1 MTPRD
6 SACRGTV
13 GELTVRGDD
22 AAVTNVHASARIRRR
37 PSGEPPPLPREQGWT
52 RWASIVVG
60 VVLLGVLLAAVL
72 AGTDS
77 ATSFDNSVLRW
88 FADHRTTTLTDIS
101 KSLLAAS
108 GLTAVLVT
116 RVVVAL
122 VLVVF
127 KRFRQLVAFLATFV
141 LVDWL
146 VAAALSVPLPAPDV
160 APVVAPGPFTFPSR
174 PISAIAITVIL
185 MAFVLVPRGPARRVL
200 LVVGNLLIAVEVA
213 AQLLLATDV
222 PSAMLYSWLLA
233 VVVPPLV
240 FRWGVPE
247 EVFPV
252 SYTRGGNAAHLD
264 LGGERQIAVTRA
276 MADQLGMEVTK
287 VEPFGLEGSGGS
299 SPLRMTLADGT
310 RVFGKIYSTSHVRAD
325 RWYRIGRTILY
336 GQLEDETP
344 IGSVRRLVIMEDFAL
359 RFLRDSGIRVATTY
373 GIVELTPNQ
382 EYMLVTEFFEGSK
395 NLGDSEI
402 DDVAIDEGLQLVR
415 TLWDIG
421 AAHRDVKPANMLIK
435 DGHLQLVDVSGLEI
449 RPSSWRQAVDLANM
463 LLTLALQTDADRVYA
478 RATASFTP
486 DEIAEAFASDVG
498 LAVPTELSSKLKA
511 DARPLRERFKELAP
525 AEAPISIQ
533 RWSGRRLA
541 LTAIAAVSTLV
552 LAGLFVDALRAGIT

>member
-1 MTPRD
+1 
-6 SACRGTV
+6 
-13 GELTVRGDD
+13 
-22 AAVTNVHASARIRRR
+22 VTNVHASARIRRR

-52 RWASIVVG
+52 RWAWIVAG
-60 VVLLGVLLAAVL
+60 VVLLGV
-72 AGTDS
+72 
-77 ATSFDNSVLRW
+77 
-88 FADHRTTTLTDIS
+88 
-101 KSLLAAS
+101 
-108 GLTAVLVT
+108 
-116 RVVVAL
+116 AL
-122 VLVVF
+122 VLVIF

-141 LVDWL
+141 VVDWL
-146 VAAALSVPLPAPDV
+146 VATALSVPLPPPDV
-160 APVVAPGPFTFPSR
+160 APVVAPGPFYFPSR

-185 MAFVLVPRGPARRVL
+185 MAFVLVPRGPARRAVL
-200 LVVGNLLIAVEVA
+200 IVGNLLIAAEVA
-213 AQLLLATDV
+213 AQLFLATDV

-233 VVVPPLV
+233 VVVPPFV
-240 FRWGVPE
+240 FRWAVPE
-247 EVFPV
+247 DVFPV
-252 SYTRGGNAAHLD
+252 SYARGGNAAHLD
-264 LGGERQIAVTRA
+264 LGGERQLAVTHA

-344 IGSVRRLVIMEDFAL
+344 IGSVRRLVIIEDFAL

-395 NLGDSEI
+395 NLGDSQI

-478 RATASFTP
+478 RATAFFTP

-511 DARPLRERFKELAP
+511 DGRPLRERFTELAP

-541 LTAIAAVSTLV
+541 LTAIAAVSVLV

>member
-1 MTPRD
+1 M
-6 SACRGTV
+6 
-13 GELTVRGDD
+13 
-22 AAVTNVHASARIRRR
+22 TNVHASARIRRR

-52 RWASIVVG
+52 RWAWIVVG
-60 VVLLGVLLAAVL
+60 VVLLGVVLAAVL

-101 KSLLAAS
+101 KSMLSAS
-108 GLTAVLVT
+108 GLTAILLT

-141 LVDWL
+141 VVDWL
-146 VAAALSVPLPAPDV
+146 VATALSVPLPAPDV
-160 APVVAPGPFTFPSR
+160 APVVAPGPFYFPSR

-185 MAFVLVPRGPARRVL
+185 MAFVLVPRGPARRAV
-200 LVVGNLLIAVEVA
+200 LVVGNLLIATEVA
-213 AQLLLATDV
+213 AQLFLATDV

-240 FRWGVPE
+240 FRWAVPE

-264 LGGERQIAVTRA
+264 LGGERQIAVTHA

-478 RATASFTP
+478 RATAFFTP

-511 DARPLRERFKELAP
+511 DGRPLRERFKELAP

-541 LTAIAAVSTLV
+541 LTAIAAVSVLV

>member
-1 MTPRD
+1 M
-6 SACRGTV
+6 
-13 GELTVRGDD
+13 
-22 AAVTNVHASARIRRR
+22 TNVHASARIRRR

-52 RWASIVVG
+52 RWAWIVVG
-60 VVLLGVLLAAVL
+60 VVLLGVVLAAAL

-101 KSLLAAS
+101 KSLLSAS
-108 GLTAVLVT
+108 GLTAILLT

-141 LVDWL
+141 VVDWL
-146 VAAALSVPLPAPDV
+146 VATALSVPLPSPDV
-160 APVVAPGPFTFPSR
+160 APVVAPGPFYFPSR

-185 MAFVLVPRGPARRVL
+185 MAFVLVPRGPARRAV
-200 LVVGNLLIAVEVA
+200 LVVGNLLIATEVA
-213 AQLLLATDV
+213 AQLFLATDV
-222 PSAMLYSWLLA
+222 PIAMLYSWLLA

-240 FRWGVPE
+240 FRWAVPE

-264 LGGERQIAVTRA
+264 LGGERQIAVTHA

-478 RATASFTP
+478 RATAFFTP

-511 DARPLRERFKELAP
+511 DGRPLRERFKELAP

-541 LTAIAAVSTLV
+541 LTAIAAVSVLV

>member
-1 MTPRD
+1 M
-6 SACRGTV
+6 
-13 GELTVRGDD
+13 
-22 AAVTNVHASARIRRR
+22 TNVHASARIRRR

-52 RWASIVVG
+52 RWAWIVVG

-264 LGGERQIAVTRA
+264 LGGERQIAVTHA

-541 LTAIAAVSTLV
+541 LTAIAAVSILV

>member
-1 MTPRD
+1 M
-6 SACRGTV
+6 
-13 GELTVRGDD
+13 
-22 AAVTNVHASARIRRR
+22 TNVHASARIRRR

-52 RWASIVVG
+52 RWAWIVLA
-60 VVLLGVLLAAVL
+60 VVLLGVVLAAIL

-101 KSLLAAS
+101 KSMLSAS
-108 GLTAVLVT
+108 GLTAVLLT
-116 RVVVAL
+116 RAVVAL
-122 VLVVF
+122 VLVAF

-141 LVDWL
+141 VVDWL
-146 VAAALSVPLPAPDV
+146 VATALSVPLPAPDV

-185 MAFVLVPRGPARRVL
+185 MAFVLVPRGPARRAV
-200 LVVGNLLIAVEVA
+200 LVVGNVLIAAEVA
-213 AQLLLATDV
+213 AQLFLATDV

-240 FRWGVPE
+240 FRWAVPE

-264 LGGERQIAVTRA
+264 LGGERQVAVTHA

-344 IGSVRRLVIMEDFAL
+344 IGSVRRLVILEDFAL

-395 NLGDSEI
+395 NLGDSQI

-435 DGHLQLVDVSGLEI
+435 EGHLQLVDVSGLEI

-478 RATASFTP
+478 RATAFFTP
-486 DEIAEAFASDVG
+486 EEIAEAFASDVG
-498 LAVPTELSSKLKA
+498 LAVPTELSSKLKT
-511 DARPLRERFKELAP
+511 DGRPLRERFKELAP

-541 LTAIAAVSTLV
+541 LTAVAAVSVLV

>member
-1 MTPRD
+1 M
-6 SACRGTV
+6 
-13 GELTVRGDD
+13 
-22 AAVTNVHASARIRRR
+22 TNVHASARIRRR

-52 RWASIVVG
+52 RWAWTVVG

-101 KSLLAAS
+101 KSMLSAS
-108 GLTAVLVT
+108 GLTAVLIT

-141 LVDWL
+141 VVDWL

-213 AQLLLATDV
+213 AQLFLATDV

-264 LGGERQIAVTRA
+264 LGGERQIAVTHA

-525 AEAPISIQ
+525 AETPISIQ

-541 LTAIAAVSTLV
+541 LTAIAAVSILV

>member
-1 MTPRD
+1 M
-6 SACRGTV
+6 
-13 GELTVRGDD
+13 
-22 AAVTNVHASARIRRR
+22 TNVHASARIRRR

-52 RWASIVVG
+52 RWAWIVVG

-101 KSLLAAS
+101 KSMLSAS

-141 LVDWL
+141 VVDWL
-146 VAAALSVPLPAPDV
+146 VATALSVPLPAPDV

-185 MAFVLVPRGPARRVL
+185 MAFVLVPRGPARRAV
-200 LVVGNLLIAVEVA
+200 LVVGNLLIAAEVA
-213 AQLLLATDV
+213 AQLFLATDV

-264 LGGERQIAVTRA
+264 LGGERQIAVTHA

-344 IGSVRRLVIMEDFAL
+344 IGSVRRLVILEDFAL

-478 RATASFTP
+478 RATAFFTP

-498 LAVPTELSSKLKA
+498 LAVPTELASKLKA
-511 DARPLRERFKELAP
+511 DGRPLRERFKELAP

-541 LTAIAAVSTLV
+541 LTAIAAVSVLV

>member
-1 MTPRD
+1 
-6 SACRGTV
+6 
-13 GELTVRGDD
+13 
-22 AAVTNVHASARIRRR
+22 VTNVHASARIRRR

-52 RWASIVVG
+52 RWAWIVVG

-141 LVDWL
+141 VVDWL

-213 AQLLLATDV
+213 AQLFLATDV

-264 LGGERQIAVTRA
+264 LGGERQIAVTHA

>member
-1 MTPRD
+1 M
-6 SACRGTV
+6 
-13 GELTVRGDD
+13 
-22 AAVTNVHASARIRRR
+22 TNVHASARIRRR

-52 RWASIVVG
+52 RWAWIVFG
-60 VVLLGVLLAAVL
+60 VVLLGVLLAAIL
-72 AGTDS
+72 AGSDS
-77 ATSFDNSVLRW
+77 ATSFDDSVLRW

-101 KSLLAAS
+101 KSMLSAS
-108 GLTAVLVT
+108 GLTAVLLT

-141 LVDWL
+141 VVDWL
-146 VAAALSVPLPAPDV
+146 VATALSVPLPAPDV

-185 MAFVLVPRGPARRVL
+185 MAFVLVPRGPARRAV
-200 LVVGNLLIAVEVA
+200 LVVGNVLIAAEVA
-213 AQLLLATDV
+213 AQLFLATDV

-240 FRWGVPE
+240 FRWAVPE

-252 SYTRGGNAAHLD
+252 SYSRGGNAAHLD
-264 LGGERQIAVTRA
+264 LGGERQVAVTHA

-344 IGSVRRLVIMEDFAL
+344 IGSVRRLVILEDFAL

-395 NLGDSEI
+395 NLGDSQI

-435 DGHLQLVDVSGLEI
+435 EGHLQLVDVSGLEI

-478 RATASFTP
+478 RATAFFTP
-486 DEIAEAFASDVG
+486 EEIAEAFASDVG

-511 DARPLRERFKELAP
+511 DGRPLRERFKELAP

-541 LTAIAAVSTLV
+541 LTAVAAVSVLV